1 MNSNSINKTKEALAI
16 NELLTSAIDIVDDL
30 TNTKIPGYN
39 KTEKANIDHLINS
52 AVEIIY
58 NLQTAKDQD
67 ICFDITN
74 FKKTHTNDW
83 TLIELSEFISIMEL
97 NVNNVN
103 NVTDPTITTLLED
116 IDLIKK
122 AIETYNSN
130 KNQQI
135 INDLITS
142 SIDIIYNVNKP
153 ISIPPKQTSAL
164 ANALLQGIYNALDPN
179 TYTSYIPNTYTSY
192 IPNTYTSYIPN
203 TYTTMKYVYNISK
216 NTTQNIY
223 SYAVSKKNKYLDI
236 LNKKTINGVCEEL
249 NNIVIKIADTVCELL
264 NKQKAQ
270 AQAQAQAQ
278 ANLTSSK
285 NGMITIQHSAPCT
298 NPIPAEFQLLGTY
311 DNTELYYNGEE
322 NLFCTNNSPQPTV
335 STTNSSINKKS
346 SSKSIPTTNIRRQ
359 DLNALVNIA
368 VDIIDNIKNQN
379 TNIHNLV
386 NAAVDIIVKVKK

>member
-1 MNSNSINKTKEALAI
+1 MNYDIINKTKENLDKLKQALAI

-39 KTEKANIDHLINS
+39 KTEKENIENLINS

-74 FKKTHTNDW
+74 FKKTHTNVW
-83 TLIELSEFISIMEL
+83 TLIELSEFISIMKL
-97 NVNNVN
+97 NVN
-103 NVTDPTITTLLED
+103 NVTDPTITTLLTD
-116 IDLIKK
+116 IDLIKN

-142 SIDIIYNVNKP
+142 SIDIIYNANKQ

-164 ANALLQGIYNALDPN
+164 TNALMQTLFGTFKPN
-179 TYTSYIPNTYTSY
+179 TYTSYIPTKFINATKS
-192 IPNTYTSYIPN
+192 
-203 TYTTMKYVYNISK
+203 VYNISK
-216 NTTQNIY
+216 NTMQNIG

-236 LNKKTINGVCEEL
+236 LNKTTINGVCEEL

-270 AQAQAQAQ
+270 AQAQTQ

-285 NGMITIQHSAPCT
+285 NGMITMQHSVPCT
-298 NPIPAEFQLLGTY
+298 NPIPPEFQLLGTY
-311 DNTELYYNGEE
+311 DNTELHYNGEE
-322 NLFCTNNSPQPTV
+322 NLFCTNDSPKPIV
-335 STTNSSINKKS
+335 STTKS
-346 SSKSIPTTNIRRQ
+346 PKISMPTTNIRTQ
-359 DLNALVNIA
+359 NLNTLLNIA
-368 VDIIDNIKNQN
+368 VDVIDNIKNQN

-386 NAAVDIIVKVKK
+386 NAAVDIIVEFK

>member
-74 FKKTHTNDW
+74 FKKTHTNVW

-97 NVNNVN
+97 NVN

-153 ISIPPKQTSAL
+153 ISIAPKQTSAL
-164 ANALLQGIYNALDPN
+164 ANALLQGIYNALD
-179 TYTSYIPNTYTSY
+179 
-192 IPNTYTSYIPN
+192 PNTYTSYIPN